1 MSRLRR
7 TGSRSVGV
15 NVDGPGPG
23 FSFVASLPDL
33 IDASEYADHPTG
45 NLVRLRIEVTDS
57 GVVLLGDAMRPV
69 TLEALLGAL
78 GDGTIEQ
85 MLCG

>member
-1 MSRLRR
+1 M
-7 TGSRSVGV
+7 GV
-15 NVDGPGPG
+15 SVDGHGSG
-23 FSFVASLPDL
+23 FSFVPALPDL
-33 IDASEYADHPTG
+33 IDASEYADHPAG